1 MWPIVSVAVV
11 GVGARALA
19 RKSSISPS
27 SSNLICRQSSCSG
40 VRCISGSW
48 YGARLAHLVRVRV
61 RVRVR
66 VS

>member
-1 MWPIVSVAVV
+1 MAFVSVALV
-11 GVGARALA
+11 GVGACALA

-27 SSNLICRQSSCSG
+27 SSSLICRQSSCSG

-61 RVRVR
+61 RA
-66 VS
+66 S